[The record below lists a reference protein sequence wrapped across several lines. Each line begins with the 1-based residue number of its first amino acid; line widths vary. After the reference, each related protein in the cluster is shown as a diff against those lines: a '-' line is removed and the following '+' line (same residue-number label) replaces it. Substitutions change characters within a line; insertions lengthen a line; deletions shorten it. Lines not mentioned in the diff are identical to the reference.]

1 MKKKI
6 LRIGLYIGGAILII
20 LTIFY
25 FLGAYEAEIVE
36 YFGKKRDAKI
46 MEQAESQRL
55 MYLNLQQ
62 NDNYGGKTPE
72 ETLDLYIEALK
83 ALDIEL
89 ASKYYEISLEEPNLQ
104 KREVEDLKTFI
115 SKEGNLDL
123 IIEEVENIKNLG
135 KKNIWSETE
144 VSFVYSFIT
153 EEEIQDISII
163 SREEITTI
171 IPKGT
176 ELDVGYALK
185 LNSYTKVWKIIQ

>member
-6 LRIGLYIGGAILII
+6 LRISLYVGGAILII

-25 FLGAYEAEIVE
+25 FLGAYETEIVE
-36 YFGKKRDAKI
+36 YFGKKRDVKI

-72 ETLDLYIEALK
+72 ETLLLYIEALK

-104 KREVEDLKTFI
+104 KREIEDLKAFI
-115 SKEGNLDL
+115 LKEGNLDL
-123 IIEEVENIKNLG
+123 MIKNIENIKNLG
-135 KKNIWSETE
+135 KRNTWSETE
-144 VSFVYSFIT
+144 VSFVYYFIT

-176 ELDVGYALK
+176 ELHMGISLR
-185 LNSYTKVWKIIQ
+185 LNLYTKVWKIIQ